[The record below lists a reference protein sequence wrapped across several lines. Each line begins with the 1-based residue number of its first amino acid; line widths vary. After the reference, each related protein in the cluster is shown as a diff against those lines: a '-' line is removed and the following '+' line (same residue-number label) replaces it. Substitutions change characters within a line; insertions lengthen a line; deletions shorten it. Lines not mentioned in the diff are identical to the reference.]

1 MVIISGRSSL
11 ADAKSNDNLLPGDA
25 FHIHN
30 TITNTITVMKVI
42 HYIFTPSSSLYC
54 RWCTTPTWTPLSPAM
69 PLGGS
74 LDPFCRFVWNL
85 IISNV
90 VIIFLKLFQ
99 LYWRKIFFR
108 TGQTWGRVGYT
119 ESGKRVRVL
128 PLYNYRFPSERN
140 FLQGP
145 WIGFKTPEKAVG
157 SYGWVGVIITR
168 IRRRII
174 GCLLIDLLLSLFY
187 FVWSTLYSQVERL
200 GREWEAIIW
209 LGDILA

>member
-42 HYIFTPSSSLYC
+42 HHHLHHIVGDALHLHEPRCLQLCLWMVLWIPFAGLFGISSSA
-54 RWCTTPTWTPLSPAM
+54 TLS
-69 PLGGS
+69 S
-74 LDPFCRFVWNL
+74 YS
-85 IISNV
+85 SNCFNY
-90 VIIFLKLFQ
+90 IDAKS
-99 LYWRKIFFR
+99 FFR

-174 GCLLIDLLLSLFY
+174 GCLLIDLLLSLLY
-187 FVWSTLYSQVERL
+187 FV
-200 GREWEAIIW
+200 
-209 LGDILA
+209 